1 MLAPPVFT
9 DDDLADLKRA
19 KSWLARMPRVRML
32 TAPSR
37 AIAHAVTVI
46 AVHVVRPAIR
56 RTGVRIETRTVKAL
70 GREVAVRI
78 LRPAGT
84 VRGVHLDVHGGGWCT
99 GTAEINDRPNVAL
112 AKDCQVAVVSVDYR
126 RAPLCGIS
134 EIVDDCETAAAW
146 LSAHARD
153 EFGAGAITIGGD
165 SAGAHL
171 AACTLLRQPLPFRA
185 ALLNY
190 GIYDLSGSE
199 AFRRAPHDT
208 LIFHG
213 PTMLACLHK
222 LTEERSDEERR
233 DPAISPAFA
242 DLKGLPPVLMVSGAA
257 DPLIDESRKLHAR
270 WQAANGN
277 SELLVVPEA
286 PHAFNRLPIAV
297 ARKTEAYAHAW
308 LKRHLPA
315 VSQ

>member
-46 AVHVVRPAIR
+46 AVHFVRPAIR
-56 RTGVRIETRTVKAL
+56 KTGVQIETRTVKAL

-78 LRPAGT
+78 LRPAGA
-84 VRGVHLDVHGGGWCT
+84 VRGVHLDIHGGGWCT
-99 GTAEINDRPNVAL
+99 GTAEINDRPNAAL
-112 AKDCQVAVVSVDYR
+112 AKDCEVAVVSVDYR
-126 RAPLCGIS
+126 RAPLCRIS

-146 LSAHARD
+146 LSAHAQD
-153 EFGAGAITIGGD
+153 EFGARALTIGGD

-171 AACTLLRQPLPFRA
+171 AACTLLRQPLPVRA

-199 AFRRAPHDT
+199 AFRRAPLDT

-242 DLKGLPPVLMVSGAA
+242 DLKGLPPVLMVSGAD

-308 LKRHLPA
+308 LKRHLSA